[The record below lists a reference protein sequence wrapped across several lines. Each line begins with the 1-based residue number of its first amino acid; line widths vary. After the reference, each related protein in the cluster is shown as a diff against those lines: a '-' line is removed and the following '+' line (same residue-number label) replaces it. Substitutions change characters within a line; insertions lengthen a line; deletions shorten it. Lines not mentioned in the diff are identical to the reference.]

1 MPSTY
6 WHFAGKD
13 EIFLA
18 LFDRFNREIF
28 AAWDDV
34 SSSSALET
42 LRIES
47 EVVLET
53 LLRDRTLVETW
64 TEFLKHPLARE
75 RFASIYEMSRAR
87 FETTIHAGIQTGEIA
102 PCEARHAGSMLIAL
116 VEGLLLQ
123 ALADPSFDPR
133 EASYVEVAP
142 GESVGLDFD
151 AEIPADRSTER
162 VEIVVDGLHEVTIEA
177 ELSAPGLVVLGD
189 SFYPGW
195 RATVD
200 GEPAPILATNHIF
213 RGVVVPAGRHEIRFD
228 YAPASV
234 YWGAAISFAGWLGW
248 ALVIRATRFSRRSVG
263 AR

>member
-28 AAWDDV
+28 AAWDED

-87 FETTIHAGIQTGEIA
+87 FETTIQDGIQTGEIA

-123 ALADPSFDPR
+123 ALADPSFDPMG
-133 EASYVEVAP
+133 AWP
-142 GESVGLDFD
+142 
-151 AEIPADRSTER
+151 TTW
-162 VEIVVDGLHEVTIEA
+162 EIVSRGL
-177 ELSAPGLVVLGD
+177 
-189 SFYPGW
+189 
-195 RATVD
+195 
-200 GEPAPILATNHIF
+200 
-213 RGVVVPAGRHEIRFD
+213 
-228 YAPASV
+228 ASPV
-234 YWGAAISFAGWLGW
+234 ES
-248 ALVIRATRFSRRSVG
+248 S
-263 AR
+263 